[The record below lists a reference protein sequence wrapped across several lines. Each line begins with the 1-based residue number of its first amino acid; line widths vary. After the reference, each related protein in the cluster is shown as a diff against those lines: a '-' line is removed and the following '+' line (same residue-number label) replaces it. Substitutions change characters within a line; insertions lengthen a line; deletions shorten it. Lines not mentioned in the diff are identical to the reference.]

1 MKLSK
6 EKGHYPTFPGSKWAT
21 GAYFKERGYT
31 NDKWQ
36 ELQEDVQNNGMRNGY
51 LMAVAPNSSTAMIA
65 GSTASID
72 PIFQVF
78 YYEEK
83 KDFKIP
89 VTAPDLTHETY
100 DVYRRSA
107 YIVDQRWSVRQ
118 NAARQRHIDQSI
130 SFNMYVPNTI
140 RASVLLDL
148 HLQAWQSGLKTSY
161 YVRSTAN
168 DVEECEWC
176 HS

>member
-1 MKLSK
+1 MQQH
-6 EKGHYPTFPGSKWAT
+6 GI
-21 GAYFKERGYT
+21 
-31 NDKWQ
+31 
-36 ELQEDVQNNGMRNGY
+36 RNGY
-51 LMAVAPNSSTAMIA
+51 LLAVAPNSSTAIIA

-72 PIFQVF
+72 PVFKPF

-89 VTAPDLTHETY
+89 VTAPDLNYRTY
-100 DVYRRSA
+100 DIYRRSA

-118 NAARQRHIDQSI
+118 NAVRQKHIDQSI
-130 SFNMYVPNTI
+130 SFNIYVPNTI

-148 HLQAWQSGLKTSY
+148 HLQAWKEGLKTTY
-161 YVRSTAN
+161 YVRSTSS

-176 HS
+176 HA